1 MRHSFI
7 IASML
12 SAVMPLGAGAAGIP
26 DAAGVDT
33 VARIMQYHDYNY
45 IHNVESGSL
54 NPVSIAAL
62 PLSQLA
68 SVGVSYSWQDGDY
81 HRVDRSGNIHGL
93 KVDTYGFRKGERV
106 SFEGGISYTNRNEKA
121 RCWNS
126 TLYIDPLNPFILADA
141 YPSDYNS
148 ELFDVSGRVALNLS
162 SRLRIGLNAVYNA
175 GVASDEQDPRVET
188 KGMRFVI
195 NPGVGYDLSP
205 SLSLGATGGLN
216 LMSESLSY
224 TTLVAAQT
232 YDFYLMSG
240 LGSFYPI
247 VNKSYTRD
255 YKGTSWFAGGSLRF
269 APSASVAD
277 YLTATFS
284 HHFEKAVDGGS
295 VYQFRGGDYNNDFV
309 TVTNRLSVNAGRMAH
324 NVTID
329 FRADDIH
336 GIWYDQVSETVNGST
351 VWNVVSESVKYKERR
366 YNYSLGYR
374 ADWLDRSGSP
384 SLTAAFSVG
393 SLHSDA
399 TDYPDLYRREYTRL
413 KVGADV
419 KKHFNVRRVRFGIGV
434 SFTGDYDM
442 TSRDSYNF
450 AGQELEQDY
459 SLPMNAWLTSSSY
472 NFSGSL
478 DMMLPV
484 AGYVVGAYVK
494 GGATRCTKGAMGL
507 KGESMNSIACGVT
520 LSF

>member
-1 MRHSFI
+1 M
-7 IASML
+7 
-12 SAVMPLGAGAAGIP
+12 
-26 DAAGVDT
+26 
-33 VARIMQYHDYNY
+33 
-45 IHNVESGSL
+45 
-54 NPVSIAAL
+54 
-62 PLSQLA
+62 
-68 SVGVSYSWQDGDY
+68 
-81 HRVDRSGNIHGL
+81 
-93 KVDTYGFRKGERV
+93 
-106 SFEGGISYTNRNEKA
+106 
-121 RCWNS
+121 
-126 TLYIDPLNPFILADA
+126 
-141 YPSDYNS
+141 
-148 ELFDVSGRVALNLS
+148 
-162 SRLRIGLNAVYNA
+162 
-175 GVASDEQDPRVET
+175 
-188 KGMRFVI
+188 
-195 NPGVGYDLSP
+195 
-205 SLSLGATGGLN
+205 
-216 LMSESLSY
+216 
-224 TTLVAAQT
+224 
-232 YDFYLMSG
+232 
-240 LGSFYPI
+240 
-247 VNKSYTRD
+247 
-255 YKGTSWFAGGSLRF
+255 
-269 APSASVAD
+269 
-277 YLTATFS
+277 
-284 HHFEKAVDGGS
+284 
-295 VYQFRGGDYNNDFV
+295 YQFRGGDYNNDFV

-374 ADWLDRSGSP
+374 ADWLDRSGAP
-384 SLTAAFSVG
+384 SLTAAFNVG

-419 KKHFNVRRVRFGIGV
+419 KKHFNLRRVRFGVGV

-494 GGATRCTKGAMGL
+494 GGSTRCTKGAMGL